1 MMRAEGLNHYT
12 YILGMTLNQY
22 RIDTEVHY
30 LHYITKPIFNNIF
43 FIVYKAEG
51 LYTDLMPC
59 NLLHE
64 IFPYSHE
71 YQIF

>member
-1 MMRAEGLNHYT
+1 MKAEGPNHYS
-12 YILGMTLNQY
+12 YILVMALNQY
-22 RIDTEVHY
+22 RIDTEDHY
-30 LHYITKPIFNNIF
+30 LHYIIKPLFKNIF
-43 FIVYKAEG
+43 KILFMAAG

-59 NLLHE
+59 NHLHE